1 MLKYEFDRDDMVA
14 QVLFIA
20 VVGLYYTVGL
30 SMIQLGLSVQT
41 VLKEIDTEQARCR
54 KMTSFYVV
62 YGIVLVMVAMT
73 ILMSFFAEEE
83 TLWWTMTYIGLLV
96 VVFNAGSLLF
106 LRNQL
111 SKFGEEHLYRTI
123 WSINKQNILFL
134 IVLVIACMTSFPT
147 MLGVFD
153 TFWFNQ
159 VHVFIMFNVYLI
171 PILYVLRVHNV
182 SFEEAARLKLRPT
195 STTRLQVSQRTSFE
209 MVDEEQDFAANASSN
224 LDRKQLL
231 GESQVTVSE
240 GNQLIDTNTEPED
253 SELGQN
259 LSGVD
264 VDSLGHQDAV
274 HLPAHQFL
282 QTRQLSM
289 SKPSGVEDTI
299 FGFQLVLASERHAS
313 VAFQSNGTSSNP
325 TLSE

>member
-14 QVLFIA
+14 QILFIA

-30 SMIQLGLSVQT
+30 SMVQLGLSVQT
-41 VLKEIDTEQARCR
+41 VLKEIDKEQARRR

-62 YGIVLVMVAMT
+62 YGIVLVMVVMT
-73 ILMSFFAEEE
+73 TLMSFFAEEE

-96 VVFNAGSLLF
+96 VVFNAGSLIF

-123 WSINKQNILFL
+123 WSINKQNFLFL
-134 IVLVIACMTSFPT
+134 IVLVIACMTSFPS
-147 MLGVFD
+147 MLGAYD

-171 PILYVLRVHNV
+171 PILYVLRAHNV
-182 SFEEAARLKLRPT
+182 SFEEAARLKLRPS
-195 STTRLQVSQRTSFE
+195 STTRVHTSQRTSSE
-209 MVDEEQDFAANASSN
+209 MEDEEQDFAANASSN
-224 LDRKQLL
+224 IDPKRLL
-231 GESQVTVSE
+231 GESQVTISE
-240 GNQLIDTNTEPED
+240 GNQLIDTNTELED

-264 VDSLGHQDAV
+264 FDSLGHQDMA
-274 HLPAHQFL
+274 HIPAHRFL

-289 SKPSGVEDTI
+289 GRPSGVEDTI
-299 FGFQLVLASERHAS
+299 FGFQLVMASKRHAS
-313 VAFQSNGTSSNP
+313 VA
-325 TLSE
+325 